1 MSESS
6 TTILFVCHFLMCL
19 QSDKEAQET
28 YCAFLNNFCNYAPG
42 FGPILFHVL
51 IAHKAMV
58 ISRAQTHFC

>member
-1 MSESS
+1 
-6 TTILFVCHFLMCL
+6 MCL

-28 YCAFLNNFCNYAPG
+28 YCAFLNNFCNCAPG